1 MQLVFYSKTSWKTI
15 LRVLPPTFK
24 PVLQKIK
31 LSQVAQNCC
40 RKSKVVLRFATK
52 SVHVARFTDPRRT
65 CFTASEVIPIYGANP
80 AQFHP
85 ISSQSSGN
93 LPQPDLLKDRFE
105 RDRYNVNIAIQI
117 VLQQCFET
125 SRTFCCPFYR
135 SLRWDQSMHKWMVSY
150 QSITVTYGHTGVK
163 CLSFSD

>member
-24 PVLQKIK
+24 PFLQQIK

-40 RKSKVVLRFATK
+40 RKSKVVLLFATK
-52 SVHVARFTDPRRT
+52 SVHVARFTDPTRT
-65 CFTASEVIPIYGANP
+65 CFTASEVIPIIPRN
-80 AQFHP
+80 F
-85 ISSQSSGN
+85 IQSVVSIQATCHNRICSKTG
-93 LPQPDLLKDRFE
+93 L
-105 RDRYNVNIAIQI
+105 NVIGTTW
-117 VLQQCFET
+117 T
-125 SRTFCCPFYR
+125 SLFKSFCSNVSKQVAHFVVHFYR
-135 SLRWDQSMHKWMVSY
+135 SLRWDQSMHKLMVSY

>member
-1 MQLVFYSKTSWKTI
+1 MI

-85 ISSQSSGN
+85 ISSQYSGN
-93 LPQPDLLKDRFE
+93 LPQPDLLKDMFE
-105 RDRYNVNIAIQI
+105 RDRYNVNIAIQ
-117 VLQQCFET
+117 LA
-125 SRTFCCPFYR
+125 
-135 SLRWDQSMHKWMVSY
+135 MHK
-150 QSITVTYGHTGVK
+150 
-163 CLSFSD
+163 